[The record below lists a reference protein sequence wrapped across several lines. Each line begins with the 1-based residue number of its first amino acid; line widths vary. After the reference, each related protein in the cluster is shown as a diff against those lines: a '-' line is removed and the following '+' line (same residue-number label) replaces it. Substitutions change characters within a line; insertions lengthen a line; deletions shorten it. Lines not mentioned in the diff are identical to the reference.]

1 MNFRNEKHKTLFQ
14 SAAKGMNTSDKALMC
29 QLYLLTADRKL
40 WQISKPW
47 IDKNRIPLQHIH
59 LRASGEES
67 YILLCCAKDLT
78 LGTKHLSID
87 DLADTTVITPQMFEI
102 LCNAIAIRRFGL
114 DAIQYRKGIT
124 DWNKARLK
132 RILEDERYL
141 GKGGY
146 PIIIQEETYQKAQE
160 LKNAKNTQKNI
171 DKKAAIFQV
180 NVPVRCPNCHNKMC
194 RKFDHRFKNKVKWR
208 CQSKTCETLIFKEDT
223 ELVQD
228 ITELLNEVMVNPEK
242 LQVPIETER
251 EPSRELRI
259 LDNEIARMF
268 DRIDIDKEELQK
280 KLLKYASLH
289 YIELSA
295 TVCKTQRLK
304 DRFKE
309 ASPTETFP
317 AELFDKT
324 VKKLNLYTD
333 GSVGIVLMNDQEI
346 KKEG

>member
-1 MNFRNEKHKTLFQ
+1 MKNRNVPYGYTYIEGELVLHSQESVIVSEIFQQYLAGKSLLKISEELNEK
-14 SAAKGMNTSDKALMC
+14 G
-29 QLYLLTADRKL
+29 
-40 WQISKPW
+40 I
-47 IDKNRIPLQHIH
+47 
-59 LRASGEES
+59 E
-67 YILLCCAKDLT
+67 
-78 LGTKHLSID
+78 
-87 DLADTTVITPQMFEI
+87 
-102 LCNAIAIRRFGL
+102 
-114 DAIQYRKGIT
+114 YRKGIT

-251 EPSRELRI
+251 ETSRELRI